1 MYIEKKNEHYGYF
14 EWDNYD
20 FDQWPEYSLK
30 NHLVTLA
37 KHFPQTMCVF
47 AQPKIICDILADY
60 APAVSFVFLFFYF
73 YFFFIF
79 YLKKK
84 ETTSDSS
91 NSNDT
96 KANVSIILDETNE
109 RANSNWFWRNSNC
122 KQFIWKATAA
132 AAAII
137 YCR

>member
-60 APAVSFVFLFFYF
+60 APPVSFVFLSI
-73 YFFFIF
+73 FFFLYFSIF
-79 YLKKK
+79 L
-84 ETTSDSS
+84 
-91 NSNDT
+91 
-96 KANVSIILDETNE
+96 L
-109 RANSNWFWRNSNC
+109 
-122 KQFIWKATAA
+122 
-132 AAAII
+132 
-137 YCR
+137 